1 MIEWIE
7 ANRDGLLG
15 NILISALFLPIA
27 YIFTLLLDRWKSSS
41 IKNKDTKP
49 KKKKNN
55 KIKNHNQKNTEN
67 DLNEEIDIKMP
78 LSKSAPKNPPNPP
91 QLQSPSDPWV
101 WIIGCLFALAVG
113 IKIYIPHKT
122 IIINI
127 VYLFSIFALFFCLIK
142 ACKEFKLP
150 SAKGIGTLLLWNAFM
165 WLLLLILMHLVSHP
179 IYYSEKVHQAELN
192 IINGVGVLDIGIDN
206 FMYLGYQLIGVISSI
221 LLLLFNIGAQ
231 IFVLFIWWNNSPSS
245 ISNVRNKIL
254 RFFIFI
260 YYPKGKYIFSSLVLV
275 LISFGFVSGLLI
287 KLIIGNKVG

>member
-27 YIFTLLLDRWKSSS
+27 YLFTLLLDRWKSSS
-41 IKNKDTKP
+41 IKNRGTKP

-55 KIKNHNQKNTEN
+55 KIKNNNQNNIEN
-67 DLNEEIDIKMP
+67 DLDDEFEIETRT
-78 LSKSAPKNPPNPP
+78 SKPAPKNPPNPP
-91 QLQSPSDPWV
+91 QSQSPSDPWV

-113 IKIYIPHKT
+113 IKFYIPHKT

-127 VYLFSIFALFFCLIK
+127 IYLFSIFALFFCLIK
-142 ACKEFKLP
+142 ASKEYKRP

-165 WLLLLILMHLVSHP
+165 WLLILILMHLVSHP
-179 IYYSEKVHQAELN
+179 IYYSEKVYQAELD
-192 IINGVGVLDIGIDN
+192 IINGVGVLDVGIDN

-231 IFVLFIWWNNSPSS
+231 IFVLFLWWNNSPSS

-260 YYPKGKYIFSSLVLV
+260 YYPKGKYIFSSMVLV

-287 KLIIGNKVG
+287 KLITENKAG